1 MCDPFD
7 MPDCQ
12 LWSDKRSKVVL
23 EERKGRKYFGK
34 NDQKKL
40 ISNFELDGCLLDS
53 SELKKLI
60 LCF

>member
-34 NDQKKL
+34 MTKK
-40 ISNFELDGCLLDS
+40 NS
-53 SELKKLI
+53 SPI
-60 LCF
+60 LNWTVVCWIVAN